1 MDIWRVPGTGAS
13 VDRVSAALVLAEPEP
28 SARSSLSR
36 HLSSDGFAV
45 HDAAGGDEAL
55 TAVERLRPDLV
66 LLGGGGVGTPA
77 HEVCSRLRRGEPGR
91 SWNRDVA
98 VIVLGRDGARADD
111 RVLAFDRGC
120 DDYMPRPFVYEELVA
135 RIRAVLRRVRRE
147 PEPFLVAGAVT
158 IDRPTR
164 TVRVA
169 GRRVDLSAKEYE
181 LLLELA
187 SEPRRVFTR
196 SELLETV
203 WRYPASCRTRTI
215 DSHASRLR
223 RKLEAGGAG
232 PFVLNVWGVGYRLL
246 DP

>member
-13 VDRVSAALVLAEPEP
+13 VDRGNAALLLAEPEP

-45 HDAAGGDEAL
+45 HGAAGGEEAL
-55 TAVERLRPDLV
+55 TAVERVRPDLV
-66 LLGGGGVGTPA
+66 LLGGGAGARA

-91 SWNRDVA
+91 SWDRDIP
-98 VIVLGRDGARADD
+98 VIVLGRDGARPDD

-147 PEPFLVAGAVT
+147 PLLVAGDVT
-158 IDRPTR
+158 VDRPTR

-169 GRRVDLSAKEYE
+169 GRRVDVSAKEFD

-203 WRYPASCRTRTI
+203 WRYPPSCRTRTI

-232 PFVLNVWGVGYRLL
+232 PFVVNVWGVVYRLL